1 MNEELIDIIFNI
13 SEKFHKEFIKN
24 KETDET
30 RKIAL
35 TYTSFIL
42 HEYFKLSEGNDEV
55 QSV

>member
-1 MNEELIDIIFNI
+1 MVDIIFKI
-13 SEKFHKEFIKN
+13 SQKFHREFIKN

-42 HEYFKLSEGNDEV
+42 HEYFRLTEENDEI
-55 QSV
+55 QSI

>member
-1 MNEELIDIIFNI
+1 VNEELVDIIFKI
-13 SEKFHKEFIKN
+13 SQKFHREFIKN

-42 HEYFKLSEGNDEV
+42 HEYFRLTEENDEV
-55 QSV
+55 QSI

>member
-1 MNEELIDIIFNI
+1 MNEELVDIIFNI

-55 QSV
+55 QSI

>member
-13 SEKFHKEFIKN
+13 SQKFHKEFIKN

-35 TYTSFIL
+35 TYTTFIL
-42 HEYFKLSEGNDEV
+42 SEYLRIVEDGKV
-55 QSV
+55 